1 MESVFNK
8 LDGASLLLMII
19 EFLLNTDLSLNM
31 PQMKSQ
37 SDAIPNINFEYSFIN
52 SLEKYEIPAT
62 PRTISMASETEQK
75 RAIEKTCCLRMP
87 CLKTKA
93 FCAPI
98 ATINESPRK
107 KPVKKALNKINQ
119 LNQ

>member
-1 MESVFNK
+1 MNSHRDV
-8 LDGASLLLMII
+8 
-19 EFLLNTDLSLNM
+19 
-31 PQMKSQ
+31 
-37 SDAIPNINFEYSFIN
+37 IPKITFEYSFIK
-52 SLEKYEIPAT
+52 SLKKYEIPVT
-62 PRTISMASETEQK
+62 PIIISKASDTEQK

-107 KPVKKALNKINQ
+107 KPIKNAENIIFNI
-119 LNQ
+119 